1 MCIACSPL
9 KRKNN
14 LRLSLNIV
22 GCKRNQA
29 SVKLVNKMKNVNWL
43 LLRNICEYMPNRQF
57 PELPVRTPFISTM
70 SLLGCGVF
78 SQGFS
83 CGFGVSCAHFPA
95 DTRTY
100 IPVCSNHLFSA
111 FPETTLCSAGSPK
124 HLLHPEA
131 LAVPAYGPHP
141 YSHATLL
148 LTRHCYGVA
157 SIYMRRCYFVQKGK
171 LLFIQPEHKLFH
183 GVLFFLLL
191 LAQTSVKL
199 FTRMTEGIIL
209 RTQAG
214 EEGKRWRGNC
224 CSLQSFQ

>member
-1 MCIACSPL
+1 
-9 KRKNN
+9 
-14 LRLSLNIV
+14 
-22 GCKRNQA
+22 
-29 SVKLVNKMKNVNWL
+29 
-43 LLRNICEYMPNRQF
+43 
-57 PELPVRTPFISTM
+57 M

-157 SIYMRRCYFVQKGK
+157 SICMRRCYFVQKGK